1 MKQIVVRD
9 AAGRVIN
16 IGPWNHG
23 YVPAPILAQG
33 GEPVEVPETV
43 APATPAVMRTAEP
56 GEIIGKNRRGID
68 IVAVG
73 GEWVEVEPEKPGE
86 VIPATTR
93 PAEPG
98 ELLGYS
104 DTETIATNPLPEG
117 ATMAEEDIV
126 EREDGGLAAAAD
138 HVSLRV
144 AAYPSIADQLD
155 ALWKGGE
162 ALYEMRARV
171 LAVKDRFPKP

>member
-1 MKQIVVRD
+1 MKQTVVRD
-9 AAGRVIN
+9 AEGRVIN
-16 IGPWNHG
+16 IGPWDYG
-23 YVPAPILAQG
+23 YVPAPIFAEG
-33 GEPVEVPETV
+33 GEPVEVPEYV
-43 APATPAVMRTAEP
+43 GPPTPAIMRQAEP
-56 GEIIGKNRRGID
+56 GEIIGLTKRGIE
-68 IVAVG
+68 IIAAG
-73 GEWVEVEPEKPGE
+73 GEFIEVEPEKPGE
-86 VIPATTR
+86 VIPAHTR

-117 ATMAEEDIV
+117 TTTAEEDIV
-126 EREDGGLAAAAD
+126 TRDDGGLAAAAD

-162 ALYEMRARV
+162 ALDDMRARV
-171 LAVKDRFPKP
+171 LAVKDRFPKS